1 MKLSAKLP
9 PDDEAANLMR
19 AGKHLQPTGVRT
31 LLGSGRWHG
40 RDDSQKGGRVATPYQ
55 RRQRVISMGNGYVA
69 AWPHVAVA
77 YGGGSG

>member
-19 AGKHLQPTGVRT
+19 AGKHLRPTGVRT
-31 LLGSGRWHG
+31 LPGGGRWHG
-40 RDDSQKGGRVATPYQ
+40 RDDGQKGGRLATPCQ
-55 RRQRVISMGNGYVA
+55 GCQRVIWMGNGYVA

-77 YGGGSG
+77 YGGGS